1 MKETI
6 ETKETLE
13 MLENGNSQESGAY
26 AAVASYSADY
36 SDSTEWPGDA
46 PLPPDF
52 IEGDGTSEGDGG
64 SGDDDYPDPDSPIP
78 QPEEGEEEGTGSE
91 EGEYT
96 YPSNPDAVN
105 SDTTTGAGGT
115 TIDPPVIITVTSV
128 TISPA
133 SAELYVGDTVQL
145 CETVQP
151 DLAVN
156 KDVEWFSDNPG
167 VASVEQDGVV
177 TAHSQGTAVITVRT
191 VDGGYEDCCYISVNK
206 KIPKKVTVISCTP
219 EGWISSSE
227 IMGRDMATAFNSQES
242 YVVNT
247 PTNASQFETCWN
259 EAGECIIVHT
269 HGNPNGLY
277 DHGEDS
283 TPLIVSKANIAN
295 LSQNDEI
302 HFIMVTAC
310 ETAGGDESDNVAC
323 WLSKKINPNGIV
335 IANKYIVSGS
345 SESFEAS
352 GGQDGWRVYRNGA
365 LEHMPKELTM
375 SKAYEIFKIFQD

>member
-6 ETKETLE
+6 ETNETLE
-13 MLENGNSQESGAY
+13 ILENGIPEESGAY
-26 AAVASYSADY
+26 AAVASYSMNY
-36 SDSTEWPGDA
+36 SDTTDWGGD
-46 PLPPDF
+46 
-52 IEGDGTSEGDGG
+52 
-64 SGDDDYPDPDSPIP
+64 SGDDDYPEPDSPIP
-78 QPEEGEEEGTGSE
+78 PQEGETGTDEGTGAY

-96 YPSNPDAVN
+96 YPSNPDAVDA
-105 SDTTTGAGGT
+105 DTTTGVGGT

-128 TISPA
+128 TVSPV

-145 CETVQP
+145 YETVQP

-177 TAHSQGTAVITVRT
+177 SAHSQGTAVITVRT
-191 VDGGYEDCCYISVNK
+191 VEGGYEDCCYISVNK

-219 EGWISSSE
+219 EDWISSSE
-227 IMGRDMATAFNSQES
+227 VMGRDMATAFNSQES
-242 YVVNT
+242 YVVKT
-247 PTNASQFETCWN
+247 PTNASQFETCWD

-269 HGNPNGLY
+269 HGDPNGLY

-310 ETAGGDESDNVAC
+310 ETAGGTVNDNIAC
-323 WLSKKINPNGIV
+323 WLSKKINPSGIV
-335 IANKYIVSGS
+335 IANTDKVSGDDTFFQGVN
-345 SESFEAS
+345 FEPTWKA
-352 GGQDGWRVYRNGA
+352 YKNGIVQNQISDVT
-365 LEHMPKELTM
+365 LTM
-375 SKAYEIFKIFQD
+375 QKAFNIYQSYKDSI